1 MPFRGRALTVL
12 VPIVFIVA
20 FIVTL
25 TGAVLENNLRAA
37 KGTLNAAVARFSDVT
52 MTDGVADFTHG
63 LARVVRLNGA
73 GGPWSFEPST
83 SALKSSCAAALTA
96 DCPFRYRIR
105 ATITAGSGSA
115 ASGAGDSAS
124 NLQAAIINEQRVSAS
139 VTVTIVGSTGATLGT
154 RTRFLT
160 YRVFDTAPY
169 AVISGSRDSATVNGA
184 ASAAQGD
191 SGGAAGTP
199 VADAASPGGFD
210 DTRIHVRLT
219 CRTIIENVVPF
230 SNDQQPAGND
240 GLPWG
245 NAAQAAYEAPCP
257 AVDAAADIFRDEQ
270 WGNGD
275 TNSSG
280 WTQ

>member
-1 MPFRGRALTVL
+1 VL

-20 FIVTL
+20 FMLAL
-25 TGAVLENNLRAA
+25 TGALLENSMRGAKAA
-37 KGTLNAAVARFSDVT
+37 LGAAVARYSDIT
-52 MTDGVADFTHG
+52 MADAVADFTHG
-63 LARVVRLNGA
+63 LAGVVERNGA
-73 GGPWSFEPST
+73 GGPWSSEPST
-83 SALKSSCAAALTA
+83 SALKSACAAETPAS
-96 DCPFRYRIR
+96 CPFHYRIR
-105 ATITAGSGSA
+105 ATITAGSSSA
-115 ASGAGDSAS
+115 AAGGADAAS
-124 NLQAAIINEQRVSAS
+124 NLQAAVINEQRVSAR

-160 YRVFDTAPY
+160 YRVFDTTPY
-169 AVISGSRDSATVNGA
+169 AVISGSRDSAAAIGA

-191 SGGAAGTP
+191 SGGAPGTSGVDP
-199 VADAASPGGFD
+199 ASPAASGFD

-219 CRTIIENVVPF
+219 CRTIIKGVVPF
-230 SNDQQPAGND
+230 TNDQQPAGND

-257 AVDAAADIFRDEQ
+257 AADAPADVFRDER

-275 TNSSG
+275 TNATG

>member
-1 MPFRGRALTVL
+1 ML

-20 FIVTL
+20 FMLAL
-25 TGAVLENNLRAA
+25 TGALLENSARGA
-37 KGTLNAAVARFSDVT
+37 KIALDAAVARYSDIT
-52 MTDGVADFTHG
+52 MADAVADFTHG
-63 LARVVRLNGA
+63 LAAVVERNGA
-73 GGPWSFEPST
+73 GGPWSYEPST
-83 SALKSSCAAALTA
+83 SAPKSACAAQTQPS
-96 DCPFRYRIR
+96 CPFHYRIR
-105 ATITAGSGSA
+105 ATITAGSGTG
-115 ASGAGDSAS
+115 ASGGADSAS
-124 NLQAAIINEQRVSAS
+124 NLQAAVINEQRVSAS
-139 VTVTIVGSTGATLGT
+139 VTVTIVGSTGAMLGA

-169 AVISGSRDSATVNGA
+169 AIVSGSRDSATAIGA

-191 SGGAAGTP
+191 SGGAAGTSG
-199 VADAASPGGFD
+199 ADPASPAPSGFD

-219 CRTIIENVVPF
+219 CRTVITDVVPF
-230 SNDQQPAGND
+230 ANDQQPAGND

-257 AVDAAADIFRDEQ
+257 AADASADVFRDER

-275 TNSSG
+275 TNATG

>member
-1 MPFRGRALTVL
+1 VL

-20 FIVTL
+20 FMLAL
-25 TGAVLENNLRAA
+25 TGALLENSMRAA
-37 KGTLNAAVARFSDVT
+37 RQTLDAAVARYSDVT
-52 MTDGVADFTHG
+52 MADGVADFTHG
-63 LARVVRLNGA
+63 LARVVRISGA
-73 GGPWSFEPST
+73 GGPWSHKASF
-83 SALKSSCAAALTA
+83 SALKSSCPPEAAAS
-96 DCPFRYRIR
+96 CPFRYRIR
-105 ATITAGSGSA
+105 ATITAGSS
-115 ASGAGDSAS
+115 SGAPGGADAAS
-124 NLQAAIINEQRVSAS
+124 NLQAAVINEQRVSAS
-139 VTVTIVGSTGATLGT
+139 VTVTIVGASGAALGT

-169 AVISGSRDSATVNGA
+169 AVISGSRDSATVNGV

-191 SGGAAGTP
+191 SGGAPGSPAGGAESP
-199 VADAASPGGFD
+199 DAVPPHAD

-219 CRTIIENVVPF
+219 CRTVIDNVVPF
-230 SNDQQPAGND
+230 SNDQQPAGNG

-257 AVDAAADIFRDEQ
+257 SADAAADVFREERWD
-270 WGNGD
+270 NGD